1 MSDVVKKNQ
10 AWAAIVEDTEGEY
23 KAPVAGNEF
32 IQTLTEGSEMS
43 RSKQLLERNVFTAS
57 IGQTAPRTGM
67 FEVSGSLA
75 VEAKSAQVE
84 GEEPQFDGLMQ
95 SALGDRRQLTSPVT
109 TGSGHTTSVINIA
122 DADESFAVGDIVL
135 IKEDDAFHV
144 SPISAVSSSS
154 ITLLV
159 PAENAFSNAVVV
171 AKHTTYICADSGH
184 PALSI
189 SRYLEGTILQA
200 GIGCKVSS
208 LALEN
213 FSTGAIPNFK
223 FGFEGLNFDSS
234 LTPIPATPSYDT
246 NLPPIM
252 LAGKVFM
259 DGAEIDVNELSFSLE
274 NTLGFKTSINA
285 ENGKTSSRATERTI
299 SGSFNPYMASDS
311 MANYNKFKDNT
322 SFSIFAY
329 AKLPSATEGEFSGI
343 VAVYMPN
350 CLITELSEADNDGL
364 MQDNITFSA
373 NRGTAGD
380 KPEIYITFI

>member
-10 AWAAIVEDTEGEY
+10 AWAVMTEDTEGTY
-23 KAPVAGNEF
+23 KAPAVGSDF
-32 IQTLTEGSEMS
+32 IQTLTDGSEMS

-67 FEVSGSLA
+67 FEVSGALA
-75 VEAKSAQVE
+75 VEAKAAQAE
-84 GEEPQFDGLMQ
+84 GAAPQFDELMR
-95 SALGDRRQLTSPVT
+95 SALGARRQLAAPVT
-109 TGSGHTTSVINIA
+109 TGSGNTASVLQIA
-122 DADESFAVGDIVL
+122 DANEDFAVGDIVL
-135 IKEDDAFHV
+135 VKEDDSYHV
-144 SPISAVSSSS
+144 SPVSAVTSSS

-159 PAENAFSNAVVV
+159 PAGSPFSNAVVV
-171 AKHTTYICADSGH
+171 AKHTTYVCADSGH
-184 PALSI
+184 PSLSI
-189 SRYLEGTILQA
+189 SRYLEGAVLQA

-223 FGFEGLNFDSS
+223 FGFEGLTFDSS
-234 LTPIPATPSYDT
+234 LTAIPATPSYDS

-259 DGAEIDVNELSFSLE
+259 DGVEIDVNELSFSLE
-274 NTLGFKTSINA
+274 NTLGFKTSISA
-285 ENGKTSSRATERTI
+285 ENGKVSSRATERTI
-299 SGSFNPYMASDS
+299 TGSFNPYMQSDS
-311 MANYNKFKDNT
+311 MANFNKFKNNT
-322 SFSIFAY
+322 PFSIFAY
-329 AKLPSATEGEFSGI
+329 AKLPSNTEGEFGGI

-350 CLITELSEADNDGL
+350 CLITELSESDNDGL

-373 NRGTAGD
+373 NRGVAGD